1 LTAPTLEDQMRRLI
15 YELQLMETSAGTLQ
29 QRLSILQNAV
39 AELRVAE
46 MSLRGVEEAEE
57 GSPILVPMG
66 GGTFVKAELGELS
79 KVVVNIGADVS
90 IDMTLEEAKENVS
103 GRLEEAE
110 KANEAVGQQL
120 NQILAQMQSHQD
132 NLNRL
137 NASLRGEPPSV

>member
-15 YELQLMETSAGTLQ
+15 YELQLMESSAGTLQ

-57 GSPILVPMG
+57 GSQILVPMG
-66 GGTFVKAELGELS
+66 GGTFVKAEFGELS
-79 KVVVNIGADVS
+79 KIIVNIGADVS
-90 IDMTLEEAKENVS
+90 IDMTLEEAKGNVS

-110 KANEAVGQQL
+110 KASEAAGQQL
-120 NQILAQMQSHQD
+120 NQILAQMQAHQD